1 MAQSALTV
9 TPPNPTPPT
18 NFSTTGA
25 TGPNPPNFTRQQYA
39 NPQNLTAVAADGSGG
54 RPQSPYGVNPNP
66 PPYYDDGAALTATAF
81 AASVAALTGGTSA
94 ADNNTGTTPGTNAA
108 GAGGTGFNSVL
119 GSYPG
124 VASGLVPAAASA
136 TAEGLGTETLA
147 TASYSSAIYAPIA
160 LTTVGSGPNL
170 VKATTDAGAPVSPN
184 SLHASSLSPA
194 TNPTLTSVTGAS
206 NVSGVGTTTLTATG
220 TGFTRQS
227 VIWSNGIAY
236 PTTFVSATSLTCTA
250 PKKATAGTLPVYV
263 VTGGSVVT
271 ATQNWTFT

>member
-66 PPYYDDGAALTATAF
+66 PPYYDDGSALTPTAF

-160 LTTVGSGPNL
+160 LTTVGSGPAL

-184 SLHASSLSPA
+184 ANHASSLSPA
-194 TNPTLTSVTGAS
+194 TNPALTSIASIASGGGTGTCS
-206 NVSGVGTTTLTATG
+206 ATG
-220 TGFTRQS
+220 TNFTRQS
-227 VIWSNGIAY
+227 VLVVNGVSY
-236 PTTFVSATSLTCTA
+236 PTTFVSSTNITATTA
-250 PKKATAGTLPVYV
+250 KRPTAGTWPVYV
-263 VTGGSVVT
+263 VTGGVIST
-271 ATQNWTFT
+271 ATVNWTFS

>member
-1 MAQSALTV
+1 MAQSQLTV

-18 NFSTTGA
+18 NFSTTGV

-66 PPYYDDGAALTATAF
+66 PPYYDDGSALTPTAF

-94 ADNNTGTTPGTNAA
+94 ADSGTGTTAGTNAA

-160 LTTVGSGPNL
+160 LTTVGSGPAL

-184 SLHASSLSPA
+184 ANHASSLSPA
-194 TNPTLTSVTGAS
+194 TNPALTSIASIASGGGTGTCS
-206 NVSGVGTTTLTATG
+206 ATG
-220 TGFTRQS
+220 TNFTRQS
-227 VIWSNGIAY
+227 VLVVNGVSY
-236 PTTFVSATSLTCTA
+236 PTTFVSATNITA
-250 PKKATAGTLPVYV
+250 TTAKRPTAGTWPVYV
-263 VTGGSVVT
+263 VTGGVITT
-271 ATQNWTFT
+271 ATVNWTFS